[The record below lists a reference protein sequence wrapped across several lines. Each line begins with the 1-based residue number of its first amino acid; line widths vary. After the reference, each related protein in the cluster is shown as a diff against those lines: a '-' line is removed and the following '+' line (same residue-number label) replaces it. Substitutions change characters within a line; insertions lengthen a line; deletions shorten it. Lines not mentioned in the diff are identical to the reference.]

1 MRKLL
6 FVLSAGASAIAVV
19 PLYGQSVLDKILRM
33 QPQYEASR
41 SEDAEREAYRD
52 SANQYRS
59 ENDQDLRREQRRTQ
73 VAEAR
78 LRGAERALQDE
89 MNRRGMGD

>member
-59 ENDQDLRREQRRTQ
+59 ENDQDLRREQRQTR